1 MRKFIVAGNWK
12 MNTTVPEG
20 EKLAEQIQSNV
31 GFYDTEKFQ
40 LIVAPP
46 FTHLYPIAQIIDNDY
61 VKLGAQNLA
70 WEEKGAF
77 TGEIAA
83 PMLQSIEV
91 QYVII
96 GHSER
101 RKYFKEDDSLL
112 LKKIYLALKYN
123 LKPIFCVGE
132 LLEQREANQ
141 HFNIVEKQIKN
152 VLFNLAPE
160 QIQNIIIAYEPVWA
174 IGTGKVAS
182 PEQAQEMHKFIRSLF
197 AQKYS
202 EQIAQDLT
210 ILYGGSC
217 KPSNAQGL
225 FAQPD
230 IDGGLIGGASLKAQ
244 DFLEIFK
251 ILKQQKQ

>member
-112 LKKIYLALKYN
+112 LKKISLALKYN